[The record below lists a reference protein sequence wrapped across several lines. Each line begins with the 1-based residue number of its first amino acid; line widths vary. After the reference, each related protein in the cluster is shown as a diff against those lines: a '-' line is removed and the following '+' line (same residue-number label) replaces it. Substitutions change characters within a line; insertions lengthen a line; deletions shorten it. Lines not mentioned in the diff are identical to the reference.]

1 MKKLFTAFTLTSTLM
16 VSNLSA
22 VTSQYLES
30 EKNIV
35 SNIENKSKIIENKD
49 NLEEIINLLENSS
62 LEFEIK
68 VIGYLFK
75 NYQEFIKDNQTELLG
90 KNLALVASHIDN
102 KNKVYNESLKLFRK
116 DKEFQ
121 IYKAKIEKLIQA
133 NSELKNKIQHLI
145 DLTFMEIEAKN
156 SFKALQLLAT
166 REDENFKLDSYW
178 YSIDENRENK
188 ALFISSKYLE
198 DKEIEEVY
206 KIEDEFSKLLSQ
218 NSQIKSSLPK
228 NIFKNVDEYSFNSF
242 NKSFFKRVSFI

>member
-1 MKKLFTAFTLTSTLM
+1 M

-133 NSELKNKIQHLI
+133 NSELKNKIQYLI

-156 SFKALQLLAT
+156 SFNILQLVASN
-166 REDENFKLDSYW
+166 EDKNFKLDGYW

-198 DKEIEEVY
+198 DREIEEIY
-206 KIEDEFSKLLSQ
+206 KIEDDFSKLLSQ

>member
-1 MKKLFTAFTLTSTLM
+1 
-16 VSNLSA
+16 
-22 VTSQYLES
+22 
-30 EKNIV
+30 
-35 SNIENKSKIIENKD
+35 
-49 NLEEIINLLENSS
+49 
-62 LEFEIK
+62 
-68 VIGYLFK
+68 
-75 NYQEFIKDNQTELLG
+75 
-90 KNLALVASHIDN
+90 
-102 KNKVYNESLKLFRK
+102 
-116 DKEFQ
+116 
-121 IYKAKIEKLIQA
+121 
-133 NSELKNKIQHLI
+133 
-145 DLTFMEIEAKN
+145 MEIEAKN

-242 NKSFFKRVSFI
+242 SKSFFKRVSFI